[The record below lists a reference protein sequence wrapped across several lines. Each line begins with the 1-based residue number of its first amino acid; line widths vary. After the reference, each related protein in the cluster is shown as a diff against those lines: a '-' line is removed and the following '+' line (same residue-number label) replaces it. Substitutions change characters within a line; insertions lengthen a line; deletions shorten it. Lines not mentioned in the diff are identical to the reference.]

1 MEIASLTR
9 EDLRQYCFGLEETF
23 TIPSDRSGMVD
34 ICFDSFLVNGA
45 SEGGAIGARNWNG

>member
-45 SEGGAIGARNWNG
+45 SEGGAIGARNWN